1 MIKQY
6 DNQALPPSQNTNLA
20 NFDVYRKISTST
32 CQMII
37 FGVIMKY
44 IVIVYVF
51 DIVYIDIHF
60 LFLGKTL

>member
-6 DNQALPPSQNTNLA
+6 VNQALPPSQNTNLA
-20 NFDVYRKISTST
+20 KFDVYRKISTST
-32 CQMII
+32 RQIII
-37 FGVIMKY
+37 FGIIMKY
-44 IVIVYVF
+44 IVTVYVF